1 MGKKLKPSDVV
12 GEYVSYEYATCQ
24 PRDHYDYINRKTTE
38 EAVEILHE
46 IAEMIETRILANVDR
61 YNAPERM
68 TPILKE
74 LYKTVEDLQ
83 AITAAIAYPPAGV
96 LKNDEETDGDAD
108 Q

>member
-1 MGKKLKPSDVV
+1 MTKKPI
-12 GEYVSYEYATCQ
+12 YVSYEYATYH

-38 EAVEILHE
+38 EAVEILHG
-46 IAEMIETRILANVDR
+46 IAEMIETRILANVDK

-96 LKNDEETDGDAD
+96 LINDEETDDAE
-108 Q
+108 